1 MKKNIIFL
9 NLALIIILASCSP
22 RAKVTSSQSLKDTG
36 KLEQALATIEEAV
49 DPNQEKAEKTL
60 SWPRTW
66 EVRGDIYQS
75 IYQSEDNKVKA
86 LAEDPLTEAFNSY
99 KKAVELDDQRKFDN
113 SLKVK
118 LTLLTND
125 LTNQAVQAFNK
136 DDYPKALKSF
146 EQILDIQ
153 DIDII
158 KADNPGAVD
167 TVIIFNAGLAAYNAE
182 DYDKAIKYY
191 KEAAKHGYNGSRTYN
206 LIASA
211 YQLKKD
217 TLGALEALQEG
228 FDRYPDDN
236 NIVTSLIQ
244 IYLDMNKTEDAMKYL
259 NLAIQQDPNNP
270 TFHFAQGTLH
280 EKMGNIDN
288 AVDSYEKSIS
298 VDKEFFNG
306 YYNLGAVFYNKGVK
320 QIDVANAVPTSNN
333 EQYELELKKADDWF
347 KEALPYM
354 EKCYELKPDDT
365 STLES
370 LKNLYYRLKDMDNY
384 NKMLEKLGQN

>member
-270 TFHFAQGTLH
+270 TFHFAQGTL
-280 EKMGNIDN
+280 
-288 AVDSYEKSIS
+288 
-298 VDKEFFNG
+298 
-306 YYNLGAVFYNKGVK
+306 
-320 QIDVANAVPTSNN
+320 
-333 EQYELELKKADDWF
+333 
-347 KEALPYM
+347 
-354 EKCYELKPDDT
+354 
-365 STLES
+365 
-370 LKNLYYRLKDMDNY
+370 
-384 NKMLEKLGQN
+384 